1 MKVYNL
7 AADETDMQTNTQIDR
22 FLHIVMVITG
32 EDDGVGIYFRLAWG
46 SVRSCGRQLG
56 NRDLKHEQDLAR

>member
-7 AADETDMQTNTQIDR
+7 AAGETDMQTNTQMDR

-46 SVRSCGRQLG
+46 SVRSCGR
-56 NRDLKHEQDLAR
+56 